1 MWRYWCLVEI
11 FCWCLVQIL
20 KMKCDQDLCLNFWYD
35 FKKLLWQ
42 HELNPRVRCAFG
54 NVFYICNFCFRLPK
68 SMFTRVVVNANY
80 EWMMWQKDH
89 PNIFTQCQSNIFHI
103 NNIEQKAWKSGQI
116 SSLPKIDIFSWFITV
131 LTSRG
136 GNKLF
141 FSCQYYHGWGQP
153 WLLHQKHL
161 WGPEMYDTP
170 KIWNIFF

>member
-1 MWRYWCLVEI
+1 MEQMSPYWQIWRKWSCEEI
-11 FCWCLVQIL
+11 LITKVVTYLCCWSE
-20 KMKCDQDLCLNFWYD
+20 YTP
-35 FKKLLWQ
+35 KLWFFYL
-42 HELNPRVRCAFG
+42 
-54 NVFYICNFCFRLPK
+54 YICNFCFRLPK

-89 PNIFTQCQSNIFHI
+89 PNIFTQYQSNIFHI

-161 WGPEMYDTP
+161 WGPEMYNTP